1 MTFWEY
7 VNARAR
13 RRQRRWELR
22 QLAAAQRIVA
32 GLAVDWSDARLWVG
46 LGIYALAL
54 LVIGLYVSIDVLRED
69 EFFKTIA
76 TLIVGTAFVNSV
88 VQWAFGAT
96 KNGGE
101 IAQKNADT
109 IATTARP
116 LALGSE
122 IPPDR
127 PKGTPDDPIATEEV
141 R

>member
-22 QLAAAQRIVA
+22 RLSAAHRVAA
-32 GLAVDWSDARLWVG
+32 GLAFRWPDARGWVG
-46 LGIYALAL
+46 IGIYVLVGW
-54 LVIGLYVSIDVLRED
+54 VIGLYVSIEALRDD

-96 KNGGE
+96 KGGGE
-101 IAQKNADT
+101 LAQKNADT

-122 IPPDR
+122 IAPDR
-127 PKGTPDDPIATEEV
+127 PKGTPEDPIATEEV